1 MRKRLY
7 PKTNCRSP
15 ISWPPLGV
23 VASWSILLFCG
34 FGILSRIN
42 LTTLAA
48 LTLGSFAIG
57 SAIFLILELNE
68 PYSGLFRVPRGA
80 MQQAIEALRSPVG
93 RRSSNSSCGRT
104 PLRGCGGLIGI
115 AFSYLEL
122 FARMDRLI
130 DMAD

>member
-1 MRKRLY
+1 MVARFSALTPASDTQKQLLGAIAADEGQIQQTRLLMSLQ
-7 PKTNCRSP
+7 RASP

-42 LTTLAA
+42 VTTLAA

-80 MQQAIEALRSPVG
+80 MQQAIEALR
-93 RRSSNSSCGRT
+93 
-104 PLRGCGGLIGI
+104 
-115 AFSYLEL
+115 
-122 FARMDRLI
+122 
-130 DMAD
+130 